1 LLKYRIT
8 LIDRLSPSAV
18 ITVVTRLSARGQ
30 MLMINREVTMPDFKK
45 DSTSSPQQP
54 SKARRS
60 EDAIDEQLEKDANE
74 MAEEAQKVQKRNEE
88 DRGIFTK

>member
-1 LLKYRIT
+1 MTNIT
-8 LIDRLSPSAV
+8 
-18 ITVVTRLSARGQ
+18 
-30 MLMINREVTMPDFKK
+30 K

-54 SKARRS
+54 SKSRS
-60 EDAIDEQLEKDANE
+60 AEAAIDEQLEKDANE

>member
-1 LLKYRIT
+1 
-8 LIDRLSPSAV
+8 
-18 ITVVTRLSARGQ
+18 
-30 MLMINREVTMPDFKK
+30 MPNNTK

-54 SKARRS
+54 SKPRRS
-60 EDAIDEQLEKDANE
+60 SEAALDQQLEKDANE

>member
-1 LLKYRIT
+1 MTNIT
-8 LIDRLSPSAV
+8 
-18 ITVVTRLSARGQ
+18 
-30 MLMINREVTMPDFKK
+30 K

-54 SKARRS
+54 PNSRRS
-60 EDAIDEQLEKDANE
+60 SEAALDQQLEKDANE

>member
-1 LLKYRIT
+1 
-8 LIDRLSPSAV
+8 
-18 ITVVTRLSARGQ
+18 
-30 MLMINREVTMPDFKK
+30 MPDFKK

-60 EDAIDEQLEKDANE
+60 EDALDEQLEKDANE